1 MTDRV
6 VALVRGAGEYTRRV
20 PSWARYGPLAGA
32 LILLLV
38 AAAWERCLLQ
48 TCPDVSRLS
57 SYQPGAGL
65 VLLDRDGRTLDEL
78 MPVEGQVVR
87 LASLPPHVPEAFVAV
102 EDHRFR
108 DHSGVDWIRVPGA
121 LWADVRAGAVV
132 EGSSTITMQLAR
144 NVFADRIR
152 ASDRTLSR
160 KLLEVR
166 AALHIEERFGKDE
179 ILELYLN
186 HIYFGRGAH
195 GVEAAARQYFGVEAA
210 RLSLAQAAL
219 LAAMVKA
226 PARYDPRRNPE
237 LARERRDLVL
247 GRMEEQRRIS
257 PEQAREARAA
267 DLGVTLQPPAPA
279 VAPYFVEEVRRTLEE
294 LLGTSSYDE
303 PLRVTTTLDSTAQA
317 AAEQE
322 LARQLELVEMGA
334 FGRFQAPRYSSSDQ
348 PPKDTTPYLQGA
360 VMAVEVGSGDV
371 LAWVGGRDFRQS
383 RFDRTAGSRRQAGSA
398 FKPFVYAAAL
408 EAGRGLNERLLDEP
422 LEVRLSRNQVWVP
435 RNYDGAF
442 EGLISMRDA
451 LVRSKNIPTIRL
463 AHEVGI
469 AAVVGLAER
478 VGIEPPIPDEP
489 SMPLG
494 TVEVSLAELTQA
506 YGAFAGLGQRVSAR
520 LILRVERPNG
530 ELVWSAPAPQPRRVM
545 QPGVAYLITD
555 ALRDALARGTGTA
568 VRHAGFKASAAGK
581 TGTTNDGADAW
592 FIGYTPEVV
601 MGVWVG
607 FDERQPIVA
616 KATGARIAAPVW
628 ARVMKRYDDGHRS
641 AASWSRPPEVVD
653 AMVDA
658 RTGFVLLAGC
668 AASDGRSKR
677 ELFLRGHEPV
687 AVCPHPEDR
696 ARLADAVL
704 AAAASVNEPALQDVG
719 VRSYTPSRPPQPT
732 PSPGPT
738 NPLEN

>member
-1 MTDRV
+1 VTNRF
-6 VALVRGAGEYTRRV
+6 VALLRRAGEYCRCM
-20 PSWARYGPLAGA
+20 PAWARYGPVAA
-32 LILLLV
+32 VLILSSM

-48 TCPDVSRLS
+48 TCPDISRLS

-65 VLLDRDGRTLDEL
+65 VLLDRNGRTLEEL
-78 MPVEGQVVR
+78 LPVEGQVVR
-87 LASLPPHVPEAFVAV
+87 LASLPRHVPEAFVAV

-108 DHSGVDWIRVPGA
+108 EHDGVDWIRVLGA
-121 LWADVRAGAVV
+121 LWADVRAGEVV

-144 NVFADRIR
+144 NVFADQIR

-166 AALHIEERFGKDE
+166 AALHIEEQFGKDE

-210 RLSLAQAAL
+210 KLSLPQAAL

-247 GRMEEQRRIS
+247 GRMEQQRRIS
-257 PEQAREARAA
+257 PAQAREARAA
-267 DLGVTLQPPAPA
+267 DLGVTLQPPAAA

-294 LLGTSSYDE
+294 QFGTSLYDE

-322 LARQLELVEMGA
+322 LERQLELVEKGV
-334 FGRFQAPRYSSSDQ
+334 FGRSQAPRYSPSDQ
-348 PPKDTTPYLQGA
+348 PPIDTTAYLQGA

-383 RFDRTAGSRRQAGSA
+383 RFDRVTGSRRQAGSA

-408 EAGRGLNERLLDEP
+408 EAGRSLNERLLDEP
-422 LEVRLSRNQVWVP
+422 LEVRLSRKDVWIP
-435 RNYDGAF
+435 KNYDGAF

-469 AAVVGLAER
+469 GAVAAFAER

-506 YGAFAGLGQRVSAR
+506 YGGFASLGQRVAAR
-520 LILRVERPNG
+520 LILRVDRPNG
-530 ELVWSAPAPQPRRVM
+530 ELVWSAPVPQPRRVM
-545 QPGVAYLITD
+545 QPGIAYLITD

-568 VRHAGFKASAAGK
+568 VRQAGFKAPAAGK

-592 FIGYTPEVV
+592 FIGYTPDVV
-601 MGVWVG
+601 MGVWIG
-607 FDERQPIVA
+607 FDERQPIVT

-628 ARVMKRYDDGHRS
+628 ARVMQRYSDGRRS
-641 AASWSRPPEVVD
+641 AASPWSRTPDVVD

-668 AASDGRSKR
+668 AASDGRSQR

-687 AVCPHPEDR
+687 AVCPNPEDR
-696 ARLADAVL
+696 ARLEYAVL
-704 AAAASVNEPALQDVG
+704 GDPAPVVEPSPQDIG

-732 PSPGPT
+732 PSPDPT
-738 NPLEN
+738 NR